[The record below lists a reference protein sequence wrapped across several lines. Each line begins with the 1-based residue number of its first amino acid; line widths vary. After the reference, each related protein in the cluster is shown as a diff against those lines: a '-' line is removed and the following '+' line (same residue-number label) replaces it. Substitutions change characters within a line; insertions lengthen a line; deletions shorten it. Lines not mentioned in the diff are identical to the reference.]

1 MSEQSTQE
9 AVAEIWALF
18 KETDARLD
26 ARIKETDARM
36 DAVLA
41 ETAAQQQETAA
52 ELRKLEGLFGMQWG
66 KMLEALV
73 KPGALNLFRER
84 GIDVHYVYERAQ
96 IRRNGETREFDILLE
111 NTTDLVVVEVKST
124 LRVED
129 VNDFLDDLNQFLD
142 FFPRYDGY
150 NIYGAVA
157 GLDIAEDADRYA
169 YKHGLYVLRVTGEG
183 LVTVVNDTAFR
194 ARIFGNPVRQ

>member
-1 MSEQSTQE
+1 MSTQSNQE
-9 AVAEIWALF
+9 AIAEIWALF
-18 KETDARLD
+18 KA
-26 ARIKETDARM
+26 TDARM

-73 KPGALNLFRER
+73 RPSALNLFRAR
-84 GIDVHYVYERAQ
+84 GIDIHYVYERAQ

-111 NTTDLVVVEVKST
+111 VTTDLVVIEVKST

-129 VNDFLDDLNQFLD
+129 VNDFLDDLDRFQD
-142 FFPRYDGY
+142 FFPRYEGY

-157 GLDIAEDADRYA
+157 GLNIAEDADRYA
-169 YKHGLYVLRVTGEG
+169 YKRGLYVLKVSGEG
-183 LVTVVNDTAFR
+183 LVTIVNDTAFR
-194 ARIFGNPVRQ
+194 ARIFGNPAPQ